1 MSRGSPVAITKF
13 VANLKNQNN
22 VRIFRFK
29 KVYWCSEKCTEL
41 MDDFYHFIGRSIAQF
56 LLQSNIFWSI
66 NTTEQINI

>member
-41 MDDFYHFIGRSIAQF
+41 MDDFYHFIGRSIA
-56 LLQSNIFWSI
+56 
-66 NTTEQINI
+66 